1 VLDDYV
7 HGVDARCP
15 SKLAHLGEL
24 LLVVG
29 SGRENGKDHAAFE
42 VREVPGSLHAGNYAR
57 RSRRIRD
64 VESLAHRTLELV
76 NIASESRGE
85 EAAIEYVRAAMPTA
99 PVYDDDTVLFWPG
112 RVVLAGHVDTVPAQ
126 DNWPG
131 SLDGGWVVG
140 LGASDMKGG
149 CAVML
154 ELARAGAPFGFLFF
168 GREELPAGESAL
180 PQFFERHGLDCELVV
195 MMEPT
200 DNEIH
205 AGCLGNLN
213 ARVVFRGESAHSAR
227 PWTGVNAI
235 SLAID
240 GLAPLAHV
248 EPRDVAIQGLVF
260 REVVSITGISGG
272 IATNVVP
279 PEATAVLNFRYA
291 PDRDAAGA
299 EEFLRTLVGDGGD
312 LELAGN
318 SPPGRVA
325 AESPLV
331 RALRDV
337 GDFAVAPKQAWT
349 PVAEFSA
356 QGLDAINFGPGA
368 TRYAH
373 RQDER
378 VAIAELQRSYD
389 ALLRFAA
396 TVSA

>member
-1 VLDDYV
+1 MAENRT
-7 HGVDARCP
+7 VDR
-15 SKLAHLGEL
+15 LAE
-24 LLVVG
+24 
-29 SGRENGKDHAAFE
+29 
-42 VREVPGSLHAGNYAR
+42 
-57 RSRRIRD
+57 
-64 VESLAHRTLELV
+64 RTLELV
-76 NIASESRGE
+76 DISSESRAE
-85 EAAIEYVRAAMPTA
+85 DEALDYVRGLMPSA
-99 PVYDDDTVLFWPG
+99 PAYDDDTVLFWPG
-112 RVVLAGHVDTVPAQ
+112 RIVLAGHLDTVPAQ
-126 DNWPG
+126 GNLPG
-131 SLDGGWVVG
+131 LTEDGWIVG

-149 CAVML
+149 CAVMV

-168 GREELPAGESAL
+168 GREELPAGESPL
-180 PQFFERHGLDCELVV
+180 PRFFDTHRLECDLVV

-213 ARVVFRGESAHSAR
+213 ARATFRGESAHSAR

-235 SLAID
+235 ALAID
-240 GLAPLAHV
+240 ALGPLAAV
-248 EPRDVAIQGLVF
+248 EPRDVEIQGLVF

-279 PEATAVLNFRYA
+279 AEASAILNFRYA
-291 PDRDAAGA
+291 LDRDPENA
-299 EEFLRTLVGDGGD
+299 ENHLRTL
-312 LELAGN
+312 LEGRAEVELLGN

-337 GDFAVAPKQAWT
+337 GNLRVAPKQAWT

-378 VAIAELQRSYD
+378 VEIASLRHCYD
-389 ALLRFAA
+389 ILERFAA
-396 TVSA
+396 TVSP